1 MKFLSPW
8 RGNCRIGCAS
18 RIRFPLPFRSILFVD
33 TRKYPTDAILVPVCA
48 KFYVVYGIRWKSHFH
63 PINTIPFDLN
73 RWNVSIRL
81 KVFLN
86 SIPIDGMLSCSVQN
100 LSFGKERKGLLSS
113 MLYNIRWKNYFYPIK
128 TISRP
133 KFDSFRWD
141 TSLFCAKFEV
151 WKRKKRIL
159 YSIVYSLEI
168 ASIRF
173 QSTLLETISRSR

>member
-1 MKFLSPW
+1 MDARQGFDSLFHSDRYFLS
-8 RGNCRIGCAS
+8 I
-18 RIRFPLPFRSILFVD
+18 LESILRTLYLFLSVQNFM
-33 TRKYPTDAILVPVCA
+33 L
-48 KFYVVYGIRWKSHFH
+48 YGIRWKSHFH